1 MKKLLA
7 GVALSIA
14 FVGPALAQ
22 NGTVAVTVDRAE
34 TRQMAPS
41 QWSAG
46 RVVSR
51 RDIRISSEL
60 DGALEFVAEPGSL
73 VKKGERLAQ
82 LDGTHWRLQLRNSES
97 RIAQLQARLTYLD
110 AQLQRLS
117 KLAESNSTSRAALE
131 EQQAEREAMAQ
142 DLLAAQIERDRRA
155 YELGKTTIDA
165 PFDTLVVSRE
175 LQAGEYV
182 RTGSELLR
190 ALDMSQLEVEADIP
204 LAALPLIDAGDSIAV
219 RSDAVSL
226 SEGERVSARIINGQ
240 VRQFVPVASDN
251 SRRVK
256 LMVQLPR
263 NSTQQWDWIVGMPV
277 QVAVPL
283 SEVRATMAV
292 PRDALVLRNGETFVY
307 RVDKE
312 DKAERLTVR
321 VGSGDGEWIAVYGDL
336 DSGDRVVV
344 RGAERLQPGQDVKI
358 LSEVVRD
365 EDGTNIVSGT

>member
-14 FVGPALAQ
+14 FVGPTLAQ

-46 RVVSR
+46 QVVSR

-226 SEGERVSARIINGQ
+226 SEDESVSARIINGQ

-283 SEVRATMAV
+283 SEVSATMAV

-307 RVDKE
+307 RIDKE

-344 RGAERLQPGQDVKI
+344 RGAERLQSGQDVKI

>member
-1 MKKLLA
+1 
-7 GVALSIA
+7 
-14 FVGPALAQ
+14 
-22 NGTVAVTVDRAE
+22 
-34 TRQMAPS
+34 
-41 QWSAG
+41 
-46 RVVSR
+46 
-51 RDIRISSEL
+51 
-60 DGALEFVAEPGSL
+60 
-73 VKKGERLAQ
+73 
-82 LDGTHWRLQLRNSES
+82 
-97 RIAQLQARLTYLD
+97 
-110 AQLQRLS
+110 
-117 KLAESNSTSRAALE
+117 
-131 EQQAEREAMAQ
+131 
-142 DLLAAQIERDRRA
+142 
-155 YELGKTTIDA
+155 
-165 PFDTLVVSRE
+165 
-175 LQAGEYV
+175 
-182 RTGSELLR
+182 
-190 ALDMSQLEVEADIP
+190 MSQLEVEADIP

-226 SEGERVSARIINGQ
+226 SEDESVSARIINGQ

-283 SEVRATMAV
+283 SEVSATMAV

-307 RVDKE
+307 RIDKE

-344 RGAERLQPGQDVKI
+344 RGAERLQSGQDVKI